1 MIWLAS
7 NYFFSLRN
15 SLTNWLIVKI
25 VKMVSSTEE
34 KIYEAA
40 RKVFIQKGMDGARM
54 QEIADEAGMNK
65 ALLHYYFRSKENLFK
80 AVFKDIFSKFFDKV
94 RDALSSD
101 VPLKEKLYAFIDNWI
116 DMIQAN
122 PYVPQFIINEIN
134 RDPMVLKSLMFESG
148 IEPQKIL
155 DMFLNQV
162 QSSNLSKLD
171 PRHIVVSLLGM
182 LIFPFAARP
191 LLQMVYFNDD
201 QEAYTRF
208 LNERKEIVKNM
219 ILKFIEA

>member
-1 MIWLAS
+1 MDI
-7 NYFFSLRN
+7 
-15 SLTNWLIVKI
+15 
-25 VKMVSSTEE
+25 STEE

-40 RKVFIQKGMDGARM
+40 RRVFILKGMEGARM
-54 QEIADEAGMNK
+54 QEIADEAGINK

-80 AVFKDIFSKFFDKV
+80 AVFKDTFTKFFKKIV
-94 RDALSSD
+94 STLFSETPVD
-101 VPLKEKLYAFIDNWI
+101 VKLNVFIDNYI
-116 DMIQAN
+116 NLIHAN

-134 RDPMVLKSLMFESG
+134 RDPHVLKSLMFESG
-148 IEPQKIL
+148 IEPQHIL
-155 DMFLNQV
+155 ELFFKEKALNN
-162 QSSNLSKLD
+162 SNID

-191 LLQMVYFNDD
+191 LLQMIYFNDD
-201 QEAYTRF
+201 KEAYTQF

>member
-1 MIWLAS
+1 
-7 NYFFSLRN
+7 
-15 SLTNWLIVKI
+15 
-25 VKMVSSTEE
+25 MVSSTEE

-80 AVFKDIFSKFFDKV
+80 AVFKDIFTKFFNKV
-94 RDALSSD
+94 REVLTSD
-101 VPLKEKLYAFIDNWI
+101 LPIREKLCVFVDNWI

-134 RDPMVLKSLMFESG
+134 RDPKSIKALMFESG
-148 IEPQKIL
+148 VGPQKIL
-155 DMFLNQV
+155 ELFVNNTKFQGL
-162 QSSNLSKLD
+162 SNTD
-171 PRHIVVSLLGM
+171 PRHMVISILGM

-201 QEAYTRF
+201 QAAYTQF
-208 LNERKEIVKNM
+208 LNERKEVVKNM
-219 ILKFIEA
+219 ILNFIEV

>member
-1 MIWLAS
+1 MA
-7 NYFFSLRN
+7 
-15 SLTNWLIVKI
+15 
-25 VKMVSSTEE
+25 SSTEE

-40 RKVFIQKGMDGARM
+40 RKIFILKGMEGARM

-65 ALLHYYFRSKENLFK
+65 ALLHYYFRSKDNLFK

-94 RDALSSD
+94 RYSLFSDA
-101 VPLKEKLYAFIDNWI
+101 PAKEKLTFFIDNYI

-134 RDPMVLKSLMFESG
+134 RDPKVLKTLMFESG
-148 IEPQKIL
+148 VEPKTIL
-155 DMFLNQV
+155 ELFVNHQQGDTSLN
-162 QSSNLSKLD
+162 ND
-171 PRHIVVSLLGM
+171 PRHIVVSILGM

-201 QEAYTRF
+201 REDYDRF
-208 LNERKEIVKNM
+208 LNNRKEIVKNM
-219 ILKFIEA
+219 ILKIIDV

>member
-1 MIWLAS
+1 MD
-7 NYFFSLRN
+7 
-15 SLTNWLIVKI
+15 
-25 VKMVSSTEE
+25 SSTEE

-40 RKVFIQKGMDGARM
+40 RRIFILKGMEGTRM
-54 QEIADEAGMNK
+54 QEIADEAGLNK

-80 AVFKDIFSKFFDKV
+80 AVFKDIFSKFFLKV
-94 RDALSSD
+94 RGELFSD
-101 VPLKEKLYAFIDNWI
+101 ISAKEKLIVFIDNYI

-122 PYVPQFIINEIN
+122 PYVPQFIINELN
-134 RDPMVLKSLMFESG
+134 RDPKVLKTLMFESG

-155 DMFLNQV
+155 EMFLNQV
-162 QSSNLSKLD
+162 QSNSLSKLD

-201 QEAYTRF
+201 QEAYSRF
-208 LNERKEIVKNM
+208 LSERKEIVKNM

>member
-1 MIWLAS
+1 MDS
-7 NYFFSLRN
+7 
-15 SLTNWLIVKI
+15 K
-25 VKMVSSTEE
+25 TEE

-40 RKVFIQKGMDGARM
+40 RRIFILKGMEGARM
-54 QEIADEAGMNK
+54 QEIADEAGINK

-80 AVFKDIFSKFFDKV
+80 AVFKDIFSKFFLKV
-94 RDALSSD
+94 RDKLFSD
-101 VPLKEKLYAFIDNWI
+101 IPAKEKLIVFIDNYI

-134 RDPMVLKSLMFESG
+134 RDPMVLKTLMFESG

-155 DMFLNQV
+155 DMILNQV
-162 QSSNLSKLD
+162 QSSNFSKLD

-201 QEAYTRF
+201 KEAYTRF

-219 ILKFIEA
+219 IYKIIEA

>member
-1 MIWLAS
+1 MD
-7 NYFFSLRN
+7 
-15 SLTNWLIVKI
+15 
-25 VKMVSSTEE
+25 SSTEE

-40 RKVFIQKGMDGARM
+40 RKIFVLKGMEGARM

-80 AVFKDIFSKFFDKV
+80 AVFKDIFSKFFTRVKGTL
-94 RDALSSD
+94 LSEITA
-101 VPLKEKLYAFIDNWI
+101 KEKLGIFIDNYI
-116 DMIQAN
+116 DLIAAN

-134 RDPMVLKSLMFESG
+134 RDPKVLKSLMFESG

-155 DMFLNQV
+155 GMFLHEVESANGT
-162 QSSNLSKLD
+162 KLD

-182 LIFPFAARP
+182 LIFPFAGRP
-191 LLQMVYFNDD
+191 LLQMIYFNDD
-201 QEAYTRF
+201 VEAYNQF
-208 LNERKEIVKNM
+208 LNERKTIVKNM

>member
-1 MIWLAS
+1 
-7 NYFFSLRN
+7 
-15 SLTNWLIVKI
+15 
-25 VKMVSSTEE
+25 MVTTTEE
-34 KIYEAA
+34 RIYEAA

-101 VPLKEKLYAFIDNWI
+101 VPLKEKLYVFIDNWI
-116 DMIQAN
+116 DMIQTN

-134 RDPMVLKSLMFESG
+134 RDPKVLKTLMFENG
-148 IEPQKIL
+148 IGPQKIL
-155 DMFLNQV
+155 ELFANNKKDYDA
-162 QSSNLSKLD
+162 SSVD
-171 PRHIVVSLLGM
+171 PRHTLISILGM

-191 LLQMVYFNDD
+191 LMQMIYFNDD
-201 QEAYTRF
+201 QEAYNKF
-208 LNERKEIVKNM
+208 LDERKEIVRNM
-219 ILKFIEA
+219 ILKFIEV